1 MSASSGTTLISPSN
15 ALPAA
20 AAATA
25 ADQAQS
31 LGQAAAAAPSGSE
44 ASAPTLQRRGTRS
57 SAHSVHSAGHGHGH
71 GHGHHE
77 RHHSSHHHTAHHGAH
92 PRRLS
97 SHSSHGRRRGS
108 EGEGGR
114 RALAA
119 GLTMH
124 VLDAAAAAKD
134 GKKAPVT
141 KRKTSDASKSSSSN
155 AAAHAAAVKSSRSD
169 THLPRLSRTASQVS
183 VVSSGGSGSG
193 PGKKRKD
200 VPLHVDRR
208 KGSVEVIAGDG
219 AGAQQ
224 PDDEEWESGGE
235 EASAPS
241 AGITPAAA
249 VLAAAH
255 PQAAQGQQQQQQVVQ
270 EPRALPLR
278 RAASDRPLQNSI
290 AFTESPIEA
299 LSPRTTLRATGFP
312 SASSDRSLV
321 DDQVTFATTRGGGA
335 AAPQPQQH
343 PAAAPPAPAPDSQP
357 GSARPASTSTAADTP
372 EEPVPGFPFPTMA
385 ENTGSP
391 ADAAPPAPEQ
401 PRQRVVSQPPA
412 PLRRLASH
420 SSLRSAT
427 SLRAPHP
434 LNSPTGGRN
443 GFAGVFGTT
452 PSRQHRVA
460 SLHYPPAAPA
470 VVYRE
475 HVEGQMEDYVPETPA
490 SMVLDLPELNDPPAR
505 PRVGSFS
512 SMRSLKDILG
522 QVVGSPAPPASPSAQ
537 STYSV
542 GRPAS
547 RRVATTGSNP
557 RRPTAMSVAAK
568 VSRLKTTSNPV
579 EYHQSLGFSSATAET
594 AHLLSRFLPP
604 KKPRRPRWAMTV
616 REAHAAHQAAAD
628 GEEPRVG
635 LTDGQYRAAHESLV
649 TTLQELGG
657 TKRTSAR
664 RPSTGAG
671 SLPRGYSY
679 HSLLSAVDELAIGSH
694 PAPESTAPTAGPA
707 GLIPAKAGLGRSP
720 FELSAA
726 RVLAQR
732 NKAGAY

>member
-15 ALPAA
+15 ANANAA
-20 AAATA
+20 AAASQA
-25 ADQAQS
+25 EQAQS
-31 LGQAAAAAPSGSE
+31 LGQAAAPSAGE
-44 ASAPTLQRRGTRS
+44 ASAPSLQRRTTRS
-57 SAHSVHSAGHGHGH
+57 SAHSVHSAGHGH
-71 GHGHHE
+71 HE
-77 RHHSSHHHTAHHGAH
+77 RHHSGHHTAHHGAH

-124 VLDAAAAAKD
+124 VLDAVKD
-134 GKKAPVT
+134 KKAPVT
-141 KRKTSDASKSSSSN
+141 KRKTSDASKTSTS
-155 AAAHAAAVKSSRSD
+155 AAAHHAVKSSRSD

-193 PGKKRKD
+193 AGKKRKD
-200 VPLHVDRR
+200 VPLHDRHDRR
-208 KGSVEVIAGDG
+208 KGSVEVEVISGDG
-219 AGAQQ
+219 AGAAQ

-235 EASAPS
+235 DASGPASA
-241 AGITPAAA
+241 AITPAAA

-255 PQAAQGQQQQQQVVQ
+255 PAAAAAVQ

-278 RAASDRPLQNSI
+278 RAASDRPLQNAI
-290 AFTESPIEA
+290 AFTESPVET
-299 LSPRTTLRATGFP
+299 LSPRATLRATGFP

-321 DDQVTFATTRGGGA
+321 DDQVTFATR
-335 AAPQPQQH
+335 Q
-343 PAAAPPAPAPDSQP
+343 AAPPPALAHAAPDSHP
-357 GSARPASTSTAADTP
+357 GSTRPASTSTAAATP
-372 EEPVPGFPFPTMA
+372 EEPAPGFPFPTMSEA
-385 ENTGSP
+385 TEPTVASP
-391 ADAAPPAPEQ
+391 TET
-401 PRQRVVSQPPA
+401 RHRVVSQPPA
-412 PLRRLASH
+412 PLRRLTSNT
-420 SSLRSAT
+420 SLRSAT

-490 SMVLDLPELNDPPAR
+490 SMVLDLPELHDPPQR

-522 QVVGSPAPPASPSAQ
+522 SVVGSPAPPASPSAQ

-542 GRPAS
+542 GRPTT
-547 RRVATTGSNP
+547 RRVATTGN
-557 RRPTAMSVAAK
+557 RRPTAMAVASKAA
-568 VSRLKTTSNPV
+568 RLKTTSNPV
-579 EYHQSLGFSSATAET
+579 EYHASLGFSSATAET

-604 KKPRRPRWAMTV
+604 KKPRRPRWAMTA
-616 REAHAAHQAAAD
+616 REAHAAHEAAAN

-657 TKRTSAR
+657 TKRTTAR
-664 RPSTGAG
+664 RASSGAGSG

-694 PAPESTAPTAGPA
+694 PPPESTAPTAGPA
-707 GLIPAKAGLGRSP
+707 GLFPAKQGVGRSP
-720 FELSAA
+720 FELSVA

-732 NKAGAY
+732 KAGKAF

>member
-1 MSASSGTTLISPSN
+1 
-15 ALPAA
+15 
-20 AAATA
+20 
-25 ADQAQS
+25 
-31 LGQAAAAAPSGSE
+31 
-44 ASAPTLQRRGTRS
+44 
-57 SAHSVHSAGHGHGH
+57 
-71 GHGHHE
+71 
-77 RHHSSHHHTAHHGAH
+77 
-92 PRRLS
+92 
-97 SHSSHGRRRGS
+97 
-108 EGEGGR
+108 
-114 RALAA
+114 
-119 GLTMH
+119 MH
-124 VLDAAAAAKD
+124 VLDAAAKD
-134 GKKAPVT
+134 GKKGAPAAT
-141 KRKTSDASKSSSSN
+141 KRKTSDASKSSSS

-193 PGKKRKD
+193 PGRKRKD
-200 VPLHVDRR
+200 VPVHDRR

-224 PDDEEWESGGE
+224 PDDEEWESGGD

-255 PQAAQGQQQQQQVVQ
+255 PQATQQVVQQ

-290 AFTESPIEA
+290 AFTESPVEA

-321 DDQVTFATTRGGGA
+321 DDQVTFATRGGGA
-335 AAPQPQQH
+335 AAPQPQQLQQV
-343 PAAAPPAPAPDSQP
+343 APAPDSQP

-372 EEPVPGFPFPTMA
+372 EEPAPGFPFPTMA
-385 ENTGSP
+385 ENTE
-391 ADAAPPAPEQ
+391 AQVAPPQAEA

-412 PLRRLASH
+412 PLRRPASH

-547 RRVATTGSNP
+547 RRVATTGSG

-649 TTLQELGG
+649 STLQELGG

-694 PAPESTAPTAGPA
+694 PPPESTAPTAGPA
-707 GLIPAKAGLGRSP
+707 GLIPPKAGLGRSP

-732 NKAGAY
+732 KVGAGAY